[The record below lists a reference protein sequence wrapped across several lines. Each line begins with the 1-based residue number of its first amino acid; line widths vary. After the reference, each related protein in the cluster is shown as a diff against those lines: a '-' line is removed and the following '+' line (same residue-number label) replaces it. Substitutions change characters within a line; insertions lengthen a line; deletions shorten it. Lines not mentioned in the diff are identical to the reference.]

1 MLLLTLVLGG
11 IALVQMSRIH
21 ANAQEMSS
29 NLLPSVVQTGELRV
43 LLNRMRRSE
52 AGIVTARST
61 AEVAAFAQQVAARHK
76 DVEAAEA
83 IYEPLL
89 STDEERKIYLAYKQS
104 KADYAQQHA
113 SLMEIAK
120 GVDYSTAETLE
131 RTGDALGLMFA
142 GQSEASFVA
151 VVETLG
157 GLQKLNAQ
165 AALQADSDAQSI
177 FQGARIS
184 VLVTMAAAVGLAV
197 FLAVAITRA
206 VTRPAAQAAS
216 AALAIAQ
223 GELGVPITAHGKDEM
238 GLILQA
244 LEEMRSNLSRVVT
257 GVRTSAE
264 SVASASAQIASG
276 NNDLSARTEQQAS
289 ALEETAASM
298 EELGS
303 TVRQNADN
311 ARTANQLAMNAST
324 VAAQGGEVV
333 AEVVETMKGINAS
346 SNKIA
351 DIISV
356 IDGIAF
362 QTNILALNAAVEAA
376 RAGEQG
382 RGFAVVASEVRSLAG
397 RSAEA
402 AKEIKSLIM
411 ASVERVEQ
419 GTLLVD
425 KAGNTM
431 TEVVTAIRRVTDIM
445 GEISAASSEQSAG
458 VDQIGEAVTQMDQAT
473 QQNAALV
480 EEMAAAAASLN
491 TQAGELVNAVAVF
504 KLAQDSAYSAGTR
517 LGATAGPAA
526 SAPSSRPVLGAAK
539 AAGALRP
546 AATKAPKPAASLAAP
561 GGKAH
566 APTPAAAAA
575 ASGKGGADDEWES
588 F

>member
-1 MLLLTLVLGG
+1 MKNLKISTRLSGAFALLVLM
-11 IALVQMSRIH
+11 L
-21 ANAQEMSS
+21 
-29 NLLPSVVQTGELRV
+29 
-43 LLNRMRRSE
+43 
-52 AGIVTARST
+52 
-61 AEVAAFAQQVAARHK
+61 
-76 DVEAAEA
+76 
-83 IYEPLL
+83 
-89 STDEERKIYLAYKQS
+89 
-104 KADYAQQHA
+104 
-113 SLMEIAK
+113 
-120 GVDYSTAETLE
+120 
-131 RTGDALGLMFA
+131 
-142 GQSEASFVA
+142 
-151 VVETLG
+151 
-157 GLQKLNAQ
+157 
-165 AALQADSDAQSI
+165 
-177 FQGARIS
+177 
-184 VLVTMAAAVGLAV
+184 VGLAV
-197 FLAVAITRA
+197 AAMAQLSSMRAATVEISENWLPSIGAVNAFNTETVALRSIVLSHIMNTDDAAKAKIDQRLIAGREKQMQLRKKFEALISSPEEKKLYDEFASNWTKYIAVIDTALAHSRKNENDQALAIVQGESA
-206 VTRPAAQAAS
+206 KLFAISKEILDKLVKLNADGAAQSKNDADTTYTTARNMLLIT
-216 AALAIAQ
+216 AALAIAVAIAAAVW
-223 GELGVPITAHGKDEM
+223 LIRSITAPLARAVEVADRVAGGDLTTHIDVDSRDET
-238 GLILQA
+238 GQLLSALQRMQQS
-244 LEEMRSNLSRVVT
+244 L
-257 GVRTSAE
+257 VRTVSVVRQNSE

-458 VDQIGEAVTQMDQAT
+458 VGQVGEAVTQMDQAT

-491 TQAGELVNAVAVF
+491 TQAGELVHAVAVF
-504 KLAQDSAYSAGTR
+504 QLDANAPAARVSVPAAKV
-517 LGATAGPAA
+517 ATAAPQGALNRARAVAKPAF
-526 SAPSSRPVLGAAK
+526 APRAAAPRALPAAK
-539 AAGALRP
+539 APTAP
-546 AATKAPKPAASLAAP
+546 ATPKAN
-561 GGKAH
+561 
-566 APTPAAAAA
+566 
-575 ASGKGGADDEWES
+575 DDDWES

>member
-1 MLLLTLVLGG
+1 MSDSSRQLPRHAQGSMHIMGDRVMLAAIVISAITAVALGFNFVESGLAWGVSAILMVVAVIAYASAAGALASRLVLAFVQSAFVALHIQLAQGQTELHFGVFVTLALLLVYLDWRPIVLS
-11 IALVQMSRIH
+11 ALVFAVH
-21 ANAQEMSS
+21 H
-29 NLLPSVVQTGELRV
+29 V
-43 LLNRMRRSE
+43 LFDRLQA
-52 AGIVTARST
+52 AG
-61 AEVAAFAQQVAARHK
+61 F
-76 DVEAAEA
+76 
-83 IYEPLL
+83 
-89 STDEERKIYLAYKQS
+89 
-104 KADYAQQHA
+104 
-113 SLMEIAK
+113 
-120 GVDYSTAETLE
+120 GVYCLT
-131 RTGDALGLMFA
+131 
-142 GQSEASFVA
+142 EASFVRTLSHAVYVVIQTSLEVLMAVSLGRTARAGQELRNLVAAVDSGDSITLHGARAVHVSTPASQALQSTLLRMEAA
-151 VVETLG
+151 VV
-157 GLQKLNAQ
+157 
-165 AALQADSDAQSI
+165 
-177 FQGARIS
+177 
-184 VLVTMAAAVGLAV
+184 AV
-197 FLAVAITRA
+197 R
-206 VTRPAAQAAS
+206 QNS
-216 AALAIAQ
+216 
-223 GELGVPITAHGKDEM
+223 
-238 GLILQA
+238 
-244 LEEMRSNLSRVVT
+244 
-257 GVRTSAE
+257 E

-311 ARTANQLAMNAST
+311 ARTANQLAVNAST
-324 VAAQGGEVV
+324 VATQGAEVV

-382 RGFAVVASEVRSLAG
+382 RGFAVVAGEVRSLAQ

-402 AKEIKSLIM
+402 AKEIKSLIT

-419 GTLLVD
+419 GSALVD
-425 KAGNTM
+425 KAGATM

-458 VDQIGEAVTQMDQAT
+458 VGQVGEAVTQMDQAT

-504 KLAQDSAYSAGTR
+504 QLDANAPAARASVPAAKV
-517 LGATAGPAA
+517 ATAAPQGAQNRARAVAKPA
-526 SAPSSRPVLGAAK
+526 SAPRAAAPQALPAAK
-539 AAGALRP
+539 APTAP
-546 AATKAPKPAASLAAP
+546 ATPKAN
-561 GGKAH
+561 
-566 APTPAAAAA
+566 
-575 ASGKGGADDEWES
+575 DDDWES

>member
-165 AALQADSDAQSI
+165 AALQADSDAQTI

-244 LEEMRSNLSRVVT
+244 LEEMRSNLSWVVT

-264 SVASASAQIASG
+264 SVASASAQIAWG

-311 ARTANQLAMNAST
+311 ARTANQLAVNAST
-324 VAAQGGEVV
+324 VATQGGEVV

-382 RGFAVVASEVRSLAG
+382 RGFAVVAGEVRSLAQ

-402 AKEIKSLIM
+402 AKEIKSLIQ
-411 ASVERVEQ
+411 ASVEQVDAGASQVRTAGATMEQ
-419 GTLLVD
+419 VV
-425 KAGNTM
+425 ASVQ
-431 TEVVTAIRRVTDIM
+431 EVHHLIQEITTATT
-445 GEISAASSEQSAG
+445 EQSGGIAQ
-458 VDQIGEAVTQMDQAT
+458 VNTAVSQLDQMT
-473 QQNAALV
+473 QQNASLV
-480 EEMAAAAASLN
+480 EESAAAAENLRE
-491 TQAGELVNAVAVF
+491 QAMALSESVNRF
-504 KLAQDSAYSAGTR
+504 QLA
-517 LGATAGPAA
+517 
-526 SAPSSRPVLGAAK
+526 
-539 AAGALRP
+539 
-546 AATKAPKPAASLAAP
+546 
-561 GGKAH
+561 
-566 APTPAAAAA
+566 
-575 ASGKGGADDEWES
+575 
-588 F
+588 